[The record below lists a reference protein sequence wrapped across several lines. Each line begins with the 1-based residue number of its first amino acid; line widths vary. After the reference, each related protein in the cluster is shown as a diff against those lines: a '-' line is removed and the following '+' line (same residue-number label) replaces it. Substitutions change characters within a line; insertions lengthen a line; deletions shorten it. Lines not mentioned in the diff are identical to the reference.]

1 MGHQGAEDLSI
12 VEIGI
17 GPDPDQDPDL
27 PPGPG
32 PDLRIPRRRM
42 VRDLD
47 MSTGNSGPAT
57 NLGRESSLKVAAAP
71 LTRSRSQIN
80 LNLIFIYLGSAV
92 HHDYEVGLT
101 IVDNFVV
108 IGRFHEF
115 ELMIPSNT

>member
-1 MGHQGAEDLSI
+1 MGHQGAEGLKFS
-12 VEIGI
+12 EIGI
-17 GPDPDQDPDL
+17 VPDPDQDPDL

-32 PDLRIPRRRM
+32 PDLRIPRRRI

-57 NLGRESSLKVAAAP
+57 NLGRESSLKVAVAP

-80 LNLIFIYLGSAV
+80 LN
-92 HHDYEVGLT
+92 YEVGLT

-108 IGRFHEF
+108 IGGFHEF
-115 ELMIPSNT
+115 ELMIASNT